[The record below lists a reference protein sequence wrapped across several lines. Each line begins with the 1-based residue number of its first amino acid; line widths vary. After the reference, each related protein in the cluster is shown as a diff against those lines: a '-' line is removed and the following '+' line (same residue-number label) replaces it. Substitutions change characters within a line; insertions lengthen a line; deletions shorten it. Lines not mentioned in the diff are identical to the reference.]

1 MTLLLGLDFGTG
13 GVRAGLYDLH
23 SHRLIQVA
31 EAAYATQYPELGWA
45 EQLPEHWWSALGE
58 ACRRLMAQAGHPQV
72 AGVCVATTASTVVAC
87 RADGEPL
94 RPALLWMDCRAGLE
108 SVRTAQVNHPMMNA
122 GGDAVEWLV
131 PKAMWMARNE
141 PGLYAAADRIC
152 EAVDW
157 INFKLTGR
165 WVASRLNASCKWNYD
180 TRRERFPVELYE
192 QLGVAEL
199 ADKLPRE
206 VIAVG
211 GKIGPLS
218 GEAAS
223 HLGLSRDT
231 LVAQGGIDAHMAM
244 LSAGTTG
251 AGELL
256 FIGGTSVV
264 QLMHTPERM
273 DVPGIWG
280 PYPDALLDGQWLM
293 EGGQVSAGSILNWL
307 AQKMFGLDA
316 AGHQQL
322 IKQAQQLKPGSTGL
336 LVLDYWM
343 GNRTPYRSP
352 DMRGAIMGLS
362 LNHDRHDLYRASVE
376 AIALGSANIFHTWRS
391 QGTEITRVVA
401 AGGFQNNSLWLQ
413 ATVDATGVPFEMVAH
428 DNLTLIG
435 TAAAAA
441 CALGAFDNL
450 QQAATDFT
458 TRGSIIE
465 PDAQAHDCYVELLGR
480 YREAT
485 ESVAPISCK
494 SGLSRNANASRATLA
509 RPTA

>member
-23 SHRLIQVA
+23 SHKLVQVA
-31 EAAYATQYPELGWA
+31 EAPYATEYPQLGWA
-45 EQLPEHWWSALGE
+45 EQSPQQWWSALGT
-58 ACRRLMAQAGHPQV
+58 ACRTLMAQAGHPHV
-72 AGVCVATTASTVVAC
+72 AAVCVAATASTVVAA
-87 RADGEPL
+87 RSNGEPL
-94 RPALLWMDCRAGLE
+94 RPALLWMDCRATAE
-108 SVRTAQVNHPMMNA
+108 SARTALVDHPMMNA
-122 GGDAVEWLV
+122 GGDAVEWLI
-131 PKAMWMARNE
+131 PKAIWLAHNE
-141 PGLYAAADRIC
+141 PQVYADADRIC

-157 INFKLTGR
+157 INFQLTGR
-165 WVASRLNASCKWNYD
+165 WVASQLNASCKWNYD
-180 TRRERFPVELYE
+180 TLNQRFPVELYE
-192 QLGVAEL
+192 ELGVPEL

-206 VIAVG
+206 VIPVG
-211 GKIGPLS
+211 GRIGQLS
-218 GEAAS
+218 ASAAS

-264 QLMHTPERM
+264 QLMHTPQRV

-280 PYPDALLDGQWLM
+280 PYPGALLDGQWLM

-307 AQKMFGLDA
+307 AQKMFGLNDA
-316 AGHQQL
+316 EHQQM
-322 IKQAQQLKPGSTGL
+322 IKKAAQLAPGSTGL

-352 DMRGAIMGLS
+352 DMRGAILGLS

-376 AIALGSANIFHTWRS
+376 AIALGSANVFHTWRS
-391 QGTEITRVVA
+391 QGIDITRVVA
-401 AGGFQNNSLWLQ
+401 AGGFQKNPLWLQ
-413 ATVDATGVPFEMVAH
+413 ATIDATGVPFEMVAH

-441 CALGAFDNL
+441 CALGEFSHL
-450 QQAATDFT
+450 QEAADSFT
-458 TRGSIIE
+458 TRGTLIE
-465 PDAQAHDCYVELLGR
+465 PDAEAHEQYVELLGR
-480 YREAT
+480 YRAAT

-494 SGLSRNANASRATLA
+494 PALTRLRGV
-509 RPTA
+509 RPAA

>member
-23 SHRLIQVA
+23 SHKLVQVA
-31 EAAYATQYPELGWA
+31 EAPYATSYPELGWA
-45 EQLPEHWWSALGE
+45 EQDPDQWWSALGS
-58 ACRRLMAQAGHPQV
+58 ACRQLMAAAGHPAV
-72 AGVCVATTASTVVAC
+72 AAVCVATTASTVVAAG
-87 RADGEPL
+87 ADGRPL
-94 RPALLWMDCRAGLE
+94 RPALLWMDCRAGAE
-108 SVRTAQVNHPMMNA
+108 STRTAQTAHPMMNP

-131 PKAMWMARNE
+131 PKAMWLARHE
-141 PGLYAAADRIC
+141 PQVYAAAAHIC

-157 INFKLTGR
+157 LNFKLTGR

-180 TRRERFPVELYE
+180 TQRQRFPVELYE
-192 QLGVAEL
+192 QLGIPEL
-199 ADKLPRE
+199 ADKLPPE

-211 GKIGPLS
+211 GRIAPLS
-218 GEAAS
+218 GDAAN
-223 HLGLSRDT
+223 HLGLTRDT

-264 QLMHTPERM
+264 QLMHTPERI

-280 PYPDALLDGQWLM
+280 PYPDALLDGHWLM

-322 IKQAQQLKPGSTGL
+322 IQRAMALKPGATGL

-343 GNRTPYRSP
+343 GNRTPYRAP

-376 AIALGSANIFHTWRS
+376 AIALGSANIFHTWRA
-391 QGTEITRVVA
+391 QGIEITRVVA
-401 AGGFQNNSLWLQ
+401 AGGFQNNPLWLQ

-441 CALGAFDNL
+441 CALGEFATL
-450 QQAATDFT
+450 QEAATDFT
-458 TRGSIIE
+458 TVGKLIE
-465 PDAQAHDCYVELLGR
+465 PDPHAHDCYVELLGR
-480 YREAT
+480 YRDAT
-485 ESVAPISCK
+485 QSVAPISC
-494 SGLSRNANASRATLA
+494 
-509 RPTA
+509 RPAPSSVGTRRPAA

>member
-23 SHRLIQVA
+23 KHKLIQMA
-31 EAAYATQYPELGWA
+31 EAPYATQYPQQGWA
-45 EQLPEHWWSALGE
+45 EQSPEEWWAALGS
-58 ACRRLMAQAGHPQV
+58 ACRQLMAAAGHPAV
-72 AGVCVATTASTVVAC
+72 AAVSVATTASTVVAA
-87 RADGEPL
+87 RADGQPL
-94 RPALLWMDCRAGLE
+94 RPALLWMDCRAGAE
-108 SVRTAQVNHPMMNA
+108 STRTAHTQHPMMNQ

-131 PKAMWMARNE
+131 PKAMWLARHE
-141 PGLYAAADRIC
+141 PEIYTRAERIC

-157 INFKLTGR
+157 LNFKLTGQ

-180 TRRERFPVELYE
+180 TVRERFPVELYE
-192 QLGVAEL
+192 QLGIPEL
-199 ADKLPRE
+199 ADKLPQT

-211 GKIGPLS
+211 GRIAPLS
-218 GEAAS
+218 AQAAS
-223 HLGLSRDT
+223 HLGLTRDT
-231 LVAQGGIDAHMAM
+231 LVAQGGIDAHLAM

-264 QLMHTPERM
+264 QLMHTPTRM

-280 PYPDALLDGQWLM
+280 PYPNALLDGQWLM

-322 IKQAQQLKPGSTGL
+322 IQRAMALKPGSTGL

-343 GNRTPYRSP
+343 GNRTPYRAP

-376 AIALGSANIFHTWRS
+376 AIALGSANIFHTWRAH
-391 QGTEITRVVA
+391 GIEITRVVA
-401 AGGFQNNSLWLQ
+401 AGGFQNNPLWLQ

-441 CALGAFDNL
+441 CALGEFASL
-450 QQAATDFT
+450 QEAATDFT
-458 TRGSIIE
+458 TVGQLIE
-465 PDAQAHDCYVELLGR
+465 PDPQAHDCYVELLGR

-485 ESVAPISCK
+485 HSVAPISC
-494 SGLSRNANASRATLA
+494 RPALA
-509 RPTA
+509 GVPSQRPAA

>member
-23 SHRLIQVA
+23 SHKLVQVA
-31 EAAYATQYPELGWA
+31 EAPYTTQYPQLGWA
-45 EQLPEHWWSALGE
+45 EQAPADWWSALGK
-58 ACRRLMAQAGHPQV
+58 ACRQLMSQAGHPPV
-72 AGVCVATTASTVVAC
+72 AAVSVATTASTVVAAQ
-87 RADGEPL
+87 ADGQPL
-94 RPALLWMDCRAGLE
+94 TPALLWMDCRAAVE
-108 SVRTAQVNHPMMNA
+108 SARTAHISHPMMNQ

-131 PKAMWMARNE
+131 PKAMWLAEHE
-141 PGLYAAADRIC
+141 PEVYRRAARIC

-157 INFKLTGR
+157 INFQLTGR
-165 WVASRLNASCKWNYD
+165 WVASQLNASCKWNYD
-180 TRRERFPVELYE
+180 TLQQRFPVELY
-192 QLGVAEL
+192 AEL
-199 ADKLPRE
+199 GIPELAEKLPPD
-206 VIAVG
+206 VIKVG
-211 GKIGPLS
+211 GRIGPLTA
-218 GEAAS
+218 EAAN

-264 QLMHTPERM
+264 QLMHTPKRI

-307 AQKMFGLDA
+307 AQKMFGLDD

-322 IKQAQQLKPGSTGL
+322 IRKAAALQPGSTGL

-391 QGTEITRVVA
+391 EGIEITRVVA
-401 AGGFQNNSLWLQ
+401 AGGFQKNPLWLQ
-413 ATVDATGVPFEMVAH
+413 ATVDATGVPFEMVPH

-441 CALGAFDNL
+441 CALGEFSDL

-458 TRGSIIE
+458 TVGRLIQ
-465 PDAQAHDCYVELLGR
+465 PDPYAHEQYIELLGR
-480 YREAT
+480 YRAAT
-485 ESVAPISCK
+485 DSVAPISCK
-494 SGLSRNANASRATLA
+494 PPANRVLGV
-509 RPTA
+509 RPAA

>member
-23 SHRLIQVA
+23 SHKLVHVA
-31 EAAYATQYPELGWA
+31 EASYPTQYPALGWA
-45 EQLPEHWWSALGE
+45 EQRPQDWWSALGS
-58 ACRRLMAQAGHPQV
+58 ACRQLMSAAGHPPV
-72 AGVCVATTASTVVAC
+72 AAACVATTASTVVAA

-94 RPALLWMDCRAGLE
+94 RPALLWMDCRAGVE
-108 SVRTAQVNHPMMNA
+108 STRTAQIHHPMMNL

-131 PKAMWMARNE
+131 PKAMWLARHE
-141 PGLYAAADRIC
+141 PEVYAGARRLC

-180 TRRERFPVELYE
+180 TQRQRFPGELYA
-192 QLGVAEL
+192 QLGIPEL
-199 ADKLPRE
+199 AEKLPPD

-211 GKIGPLS
+211 DPIAQLS
-218 GEAAS
+218 AEAAN
-223 HLGLSRDT
+223 HLGLTRDT

-264 QLMHTPERM
+264 QLMHTPERR

-322 IKQAQQLKPGSTGL
+322 IQQAMTLEPGSTGL

-376 AIALGSANIFHTWRS
+376 AIALGSANIFHTWRAH
-391 QGTEITRVVA
+391 GIDITRVVA
-401 AGGFQNNSLWLQ
+401 AGGFQNNPLWLQ

-441 CALGAFDNL
+441 CALGEFDDL

-458 TRGSIIE
+458 TVGQLIE
-465 PDAQAHDCYVELLGR
+465 PNPQAHECYVELLGR
-480 YREAT
+480 YRDAT
-485 ESVAPISCK
+485 QSVAPISCK
-494 SGLSRNANASRATLA
+494 PALTQVACQ
-509 RPTA
+509 RPAA

>member
-13 GVRAGLYDLH
+13 GVRAGLYDLQ
-23 SHRLIQVA
+23 SHKLVHVA
-31 EAAYATQYPELGWA
+31 DAPYATSYPKLGWA
-45 EQLPEHWWSALGE
+45 EQAPNEWWSALGS

-72 AGVCVATTASTVVAC
+72 AAVCVATTASTVVAAH
-87 RADGEPL
+87 ADGEPL
-94 RPALLWMDCRAGLE
+94 RAALLWMDCRAGAE
-108 SVRTAQVNHPMMNA
+108 STQTAQTRHPMMNA

-131 PKAMWMARNE
+131 PKAMWLAHSE
-141 PGLYAAADRIC
+141 PQIYAQSERIC

-157 INFKLTGR
+157 INFNLTGR

-180 TRRERFPVELYE
+180 TQRERFPVELYE
-192 QLGVAEL
+192 QLGIPDL
-199 ADKLPRE
+199 ADKLPQE
-206 VIAVG
+206 VIPVG
-211 GKIGPLS
+211 GRIGPLTA
-218 GEAAS
+218 EAAS

-264 QLMHTPERM
+264 QLMHTPQRM

-280 PYPDALLDGQWLM
+280 PYPNALLDGQWLM

-322 IKQAQQLKPGSTGL
+322 IQQAMKMQPGSTGL

-352 DMRGAIMGLS
+352 DMRGAILGLS
-362 LNHDRHDLYRASVE
+362 LNHDRQDLYRASVE

-391 QGTEITRVVA
+391 HGIEITRVVA
-401 AGGFQNNSLWLQ
+401 AGGFQNNPLWLQ
-413 ATVDATGVPFEMVAH
+413 ATVDATGVPFEMVSH

-441 CALGAFDNL
+441 CALGEFSHL
-450 QQAATDFT
+450 QQAADDFT
-458 TRGSIIE
+458 TRGTLIE
-465 PDAQAHDCYVELLGR
+465 PDLAAHECYVELLER
-480 YREAT
+480 YRAAT
-485 ESVAPISCK
+485 ESVAPLTCK
-494 SGLSRNANASRATLA
+494 PTLA
-509 RPTA
+509 GNMSPAA

>member
-1 MTLLLGLDFGTG
+1 MTFLLGLDFGTG
-13 GVRAGLYDLH
+13 GVRAGLYDLR
-23 SHRLIQVA
+23 SHKLSHVA
-31 EAAYATQYPELGWA
+31 EASYGTQYPQLGWA
-45 EQLPEHWWSALGE
+45 EQRPEDWWAALGD

-72 AGVCVATTASTVVAC
+72 AAVCVATTASTVVAA
-87 RADGEPL
+87 RANGEPL
-94 RPALLWMDCRAGLE
+94 RPALLWMDCRAGVE
-108 SVRTAQVNHPMMNA
+108 SAQTAQVRHPMMNP

-131 PKAMWMARNE
+131 PKAMWMANNE
-141 PGLYAAADRIC
+141 PGIYASAQRIC

-157 INFKLTGR
+157 INFRLTGR

-180 TRRERFPVELYE
+180 TQRERFPVELYE
-192 QLGVAEL
+192 QLGVATL
-199 ADKLPRE
+199 ADKLPTQ
-206 VIAVG
+206 VIPVG
-211 GKIGPLS
+211 GRIGPLCA
-218 GEAAS
+218 EAAS

-231 LVAQGGIDAHMAM
+231 LVAQGGIDAHVAM

-264 QLMHTPERM
+264 QLMHTPQRL

-280 PYPDALLDGQWLM
+280 PYPNALLDGQWLM

-322 IKQAQQLKPGSTGL
+322 IRQAQQLKPGATGL

-343 GNRTPYRSP
+343 GNRTPYRAP

-376 AIALGSANIFHTWRS
+376 AIALGSANVFHTWRS
-391 QGTEITRVVA
+391 HGIEITRVVA
-401 AGGFQNNSLWLQ
+401 AGGFQNNPLWLQ

-441 CALGAFDNL
+441 CALGTFDSL
-450 QQAATDFT
+450 QQAASDFT
-458 TRGSIIE
+458 TQGTLIE
-465 PDAQAHDCYVELLGR
+465 PDPAAHDCYVELLGR

-485 ESVAPISCK
+485 QSVAPISCK
-494 SGLSRNANASRATLA
+494 PAPA
-509 RPTA
+509 RGGSVRPAA